1 MLKKFCKKI
10 SAQGFSK
17 GGYFN
22 LFQIQDT
29 AHTKGVGIG
38 IVIGIERATIQVTI
52 VIVSAATNRA

>member
-1 MLKKFCKKI
+1 M
-10 SAQGFSK
+10 
-17 GGYFN
+17 
-22 LFQIQDT
+22 FQIQDT